1 MLNAFTFS
9 DGNLGCGN
17 LDARVIRL
25 QNLFVSE
32 ALFCQSISADL
43 AHADTMAPA
52 ASAKHKLA
60 DTTVVVILAINDEE
74 LFAQAQR
81 RSNPAAPNVGYAIRA
96 DNLQIRHPAG
106 RAAGDHTK

>member
-1 MLNAFTFS
+1 MIRSSHLKIKP
-9 DGNLGCGN
+9 GNLN
-17 LDARVIRL
+17 ARVIRL

-96 DNLQIRHPAG
+96 DNLQIRHAAR
-106 RAAGDHTK
+106 RAPGDHTKIHN